1 MLVRLLVLAFLAASI
16 LPGCSRKKGYDWD
29 SSSPSQP
36 SQPNQPW
43 PPNNNQEDWRPQKW
57 VWLGAVDVKHR
68 TAQIERVYP
77 GSVRGR
83 FRQMRLTVS
92 GGELEI
98 YDVFVQ
104 LDNGA
109 QFKPAMR
116 ENLGS
121 GTRTRVLDLP
131 GTVRGIRE
139 IRFHCRCV
147 SKHERATISVFA
159 R

>member
-1 MLVRLLVLAFLAASI
+1 MLVRLAALTFVAALL
-16 LPGCSRKKGYDWD
+16 LPGCNRKKGYDWD
-29 SSSPSQP
+29 SSSQNQSG
-36 SQPNQPW
+36 QPNQPW
-43 PPNNNQEDWRPQKW
+43 QPDNNQDEWRPQKW

-68 TAQIERVYP
+68 YAQVERLNP
-77 GSVRGR
+77 GSIRGR

-104 LDNGA
+104 LDNGT

-116 ENLGS
+116 ENLGG

-147 SKHERATISVFA
+147 SKREIATVSVFA